1 MKNLLIA
8 SLTLFYFTACSMI
21 PTQTKPVEVITIAE
35 PSPIYHPPL
44 PIELNLADI
53 DWEILTPRIM
63 EEYLSDLENGS
74 APNTAYYSL
83 TTKDY
88 ENLSNNMAEIK
99 RYIKDTLHI
108 IEFYRDY
115 DKEDT
120 DKEKVSDNK

>member
-8 SLTLFYFTACSMI
+8 SLTLFYFTACSMM

-74 APNTAYYSL
+74 APKTAYYAL
-83 TTKDY
+83 TSKDY
-88 ENLSNNMAEIK
+88 ENLSTNMAEIK